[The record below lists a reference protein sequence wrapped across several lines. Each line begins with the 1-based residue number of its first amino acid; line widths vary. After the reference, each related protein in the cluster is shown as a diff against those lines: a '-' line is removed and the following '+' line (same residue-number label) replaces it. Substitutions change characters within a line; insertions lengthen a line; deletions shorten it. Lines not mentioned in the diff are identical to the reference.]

1 MEEKKFGFGAKIY
14 LDLGDSGWDLLG
26 GAGFEETW
34 IITGDFANAFPW
46 VTLFVV
52 HEMDVVVWGLLGG
65 VFELGLISSIQF

>member
-1 MEEKKFGFGAKIY
+1 MY
-14 LDLGDSGWDLLG
+14 LSLGDSGWDLLG